1 MLFSQPAGERGGAG
15 AGCSVKEDP
24 VSAIFDFSGRRA
36 LVTGASRG
44 VGAAIA
50 AALGRCGARVYV
62 HYREQEAG
70 AGKTCDEIEAS
81 GGSAS
86 KIRANLVHPEEIRAM
101 FAEIRKDGA
110 LDFLV
115 HSAALGTFKA
125 LLDLRTNQWDLSLSV
140 NARSFLLCV
149 QEATSGMASGGRI
162 VAISSLGSG
171 RVLPEYGAIG
181 VSKAALE
188 ALTRSLAWELGP
200 RGILVNA
207 VAAGVI
213 DSPTIR
219 HHPHADEILARAAE
233 QTPTGRLGTG
243 EDVARVVLFLL
254 SPLSAWVTG
263 QTLVADGGMS
273 LRV

>member
-1 MLFSQPAGERGGAG
+1 M
-15 AGCSVKEDP
+15 EDP
-24 VSAIFDFSGRRA
+24 DRKTFDFSGRRA

-50 AALGRCGARVYV
+50 VALGRCGARVYV
-62 HYREQEAG
+62 HYREQDEG
-70 AGKTCDEIEAS
+70 AGRTCGQIESA

-101 FAEIRKDGA
+101 FGEIRKEGA

-115 HSAALGTFKA
+115 HSAALGTFKP

-140 NARSFLLCV
+140 NARSFLLCAQQAV
-149 QEATSGMASGGRI
+149 DGMPAGGRI

-171 RVLPEYGAIG
+171 RVLPAYGAIG

-188 ALTRSLAWELGP
+188 SLTRSLAWELGSK
-200 RGILVNA
+200 GIRVNA
-207 VAAGVI
+207 IAAGVI

-219 HHPHADEILARAAE
+219 LHPRADEIVSRALE
-233 QTPTGRLGTG
+233 QTPAGRLGTG
-243 EDVARVVLFLL
+243 EDIARVVLFLL
-254 SPLSAWVTG
+254 SPLAEWITG
-263 QTLVADGGMS
+263 QTLIADGGMS